1 MCGIIGY
8 TGKRDASGILFESL
22 KKLSYRGYDSWGLCT
37 SASGNLHISKSTGKV
52 DEAET
57 DLGRFHGTIGIGH
70 TRWATHGGISD
81 ANAHPHTCCDNK
93 IAVVHNGVIENF
105 QKLRHELKSRGHKF
119 ASETDT
125 EVIPHL
131 IGEYVKQGQ
140 DFVDAAKSALL
151 RIEGSFAIVAI
162 NTEDNAMIA
171 ARRGSPL
178 VLGIGKDE
186 FFAAS
191 DIPAFL
197 EHTKKVMY
205 LYDNDIALINENIY
219 VYNLDNG
226 KPVCRE
232 VDSIEWDIEKS
243 KKGEFS
249 HFMLKEIT
257 EQTETIKRAIQQD
270 PQKIDL
276 IAEHIKNAQGVFFV
290 ACGSSY
296 HACLSASYIFSKVA
310 KMHINVVLGSEFSS
324 YRDFLTDRT
333 LVIAVSQSGETADVL
348 DAVKTAKEKGSK
360 ILSIVNVMG
369 SSLMRC
375 SDHTLHMNSG
385 SEICVLSTKTYTA
398 QIAILTMLAYT
409 CAGMY
414 EEGKKVLEKAW
425 NLAFNLT
432 SRSTR
437 DYIKGLA
444 ELLKDKK
451 HIFTIGRDLQY
462 PTALEAALKIKEVS
476 YIHAEGFAGGELK
489 HGTIALIEPGTP
501 VIAFLAEANGNG
513 MLGNIM
519 EVKARGAFIVGV
531 GPKNNEIFD
540 YFIKVPEG
548 GYSDPI
554 THIIPIQILAYKLAV
569 LRNCN
574 PDKPRNL
581 AKSVTVR

>member
-37 SASGNLHISKSTGKV
+37 SASGNLHISKFIGKV
-52 DEAET
+52 DETET
-57 DLGRFHGTIGIGH
+57 DLDRFRGTIGIGH

-81 ANAHPHTCCDNK
+81 ANAHPHTCCENR

-131 IGEYVKQGQ
+131 IGEHLKQGQ
-140 DFVDAAKSALL
+140 DFVDATKSALQK
-151 RIEGSFAIVAI
+151 IEGSFAIVAI
-162 NTEDNAMIA
+162 DAQDNVMIA

-205 LYDNDIALINENIY
+205 LYDNDLAVINENIY

-270 PQKIDL
+270 PEKIDL
-276 IAEHIKNAQGVFFV
+276 IAEHIKNAKGVFFV

-296 HACLSASYIFSKVA
+296 HACLSASYIFSKIA
-310 KMHINVVLGSEFSS
+310 KMHINVVLGSEFSG
-324 YRDFLTDRT
+324 YRDFLTDKT

-375 SDHTLHMNSG
+375 SDHTLHMNAG

-398 QIAILTMLAYT
+398 QLAILTLLAYT

-414 EEGKKVLEKAW
+414 EEGKKVLEEAW

-437 DYIKGLA
+437 EHIKSLA

-451 HIFTIGRDLQY
+451 HIFTIGRGLQY

-501 VIAFLAEANGNG
+501 VIAFLTEANGNG

-540 YFIKVPEG
+540 YFIKVPQA